1 MVFSTGTFDH
11 VTPNEPQHGLPLR
24 LSLTPDHGRT
34 IARLLLIIPG
44 LTVMLAP
51 AAFATYLILRDHP
64 SVLAQRDPHVFA
76 ALAAQPA
83 LWVFLFTLA
92 MMAVLPRLGRQRVV
106 TLTLD
111 HVSVLERGLTGTTA
125 WRVPTSSFRGIAHH
139 VRATPGVVSH
149 EIILVHDNPEHSVL
163 LHTSPM
169 VNQSSLDHYCNLLQ
183 LPLVPSREVYRMS
196 SLRGPRFGLAWSR
209 RSPVGSLSSPGLT
222 VAGGRAV

>member
-24 LSLTPDHGRT
+24 LNLTPDRGRT
-34 IARLLLIIPG
+34 VARLLLIVPG
-44 LTVMLAP
+44 LSVLLAP
-51 AAFATYLILRDHP
+51 AALATYLIMRGDP
-64 SVLAQRDPHVFA
+64 SVLARHDPFVFA

-83 LWVFLFTLA
+83 LWVLLFTIA

-111 HVSVLERGLTGTTA
+111 HVSVLEQGMTGTTA
-125 WRVPTSSFRGIAHH
+125 WRVPTSSYRGIAHH

-149 EIILVHDNPEHSVL
+149 EIILVHDNPERSVL

-169 VNQSSLDHYCNLLQ
+169 VNQRSLDHYCNLLQ

-196 SLRGPRFGLAWSR
+196 SIRGRRFGLAWSR
-209 RSPVGSLSSPGLT
+209 RSPVGSLGSPGLA
-222 VAGGRAV
+222 VAGGRAS

>member
-1 MVFSTGTFDH
+1 MVFSTGTFDQ

-34 IARLLLIIPG
+34 IARLLLIVPG
-44 LTVMLAP
+44 LTVLLAP

-64 SVLAQRDPHVFA
+64 SVLAQRDPFAFA

-83 LWVFLFTLA
+83 LWVLLFTLA

-111 HVSVLERGLTGTTA
+111 HVSVLERGLTGTSA
-125 WRVPTSSFRGIAHH
+125 WRVPTSSYRGIAHH

-149 EIILVHDNPEHSVL
+149 EIILVNENPERSVL
-163 LHTSPM
+163 LHHAPM
-169 VNQSSLDHYCNLLQ
+169 VNQTSLDHYCNLLQ
-183 LPLVPSREVYRMS
+183 MPLVPAREVYR
-196 SLRGPRFGLAWSR
+196 LPFWRAPRIGLSGSR
-209 RSPVGSLSSPGLT
+209 RSPMDSLNGRDLSI
-222 VAGGRAV
+222 AGGRSA